1 MNTSILVLGAGR
13 SSSSLIEYLLNTC
26 AENKWEIIV
35 GDNLLENAQEKIG
48 ASKHGKAILFDIT
61 DEKQS
66 AEVIRKSDLVISL
79 LPPHF
84 HPVVARH
91 CLREGKHLVTAS
103 YVSDEM
109 RSMHEEAIK
118 KNLLFLN
125 ECGLDPGMD
134 HMSAMQVMDRIRKAG
149 GSIYSFD
156 SFTGGLIA
164 PDTDP
169 TNPWRYKFTWNPYNV
184 VTAGQSTAKF
194 LQEGVFKYIPYH
206 QLFKRTT
213 QIHVPGYGDFEGY
226 ANRDSL
232 KYINDYK
239 LDGIKTMLR
248 GTLRNDGF
256 CAAWYA
262 FVYLGCCDD
271 TYKMEGVSKM
281 THRDFFGSFVNFD
294 PDKSMEEIIARRCS
308 LDVNGPEMQKL
319 KWVGM
324 FDYEPVGLTAGT
336 PAQILVH
343 ILNKKWKLEPE
354 EKDMVVMWHRFRYAQ
369 NSEQKEIQATLV
381 VEGENSIHT
390 AMAKTV
396 GLPMAIASKLILQ
409 NKIKQRGVVIPVDAE
424 IYKPVLEELKALG
437 IELVEREM

>member
-13 SSSSLIEYLLNTC
+13 SSSSLIQYLLETSEQN
-26 AENKWEIIV
+26 NWEMLV
-35 GDNLLENAQEKIG
+35 GDSFLENALEKVKG
-48 ASKHGKAILFDIT
+48 SKHGKALLFDINN
-61 DEKQS
+61 ESQS
-66 AEVIRKSDLVISL
+66 AEVIRDADLVISL

-84 HPVVARH
+84 HPLVARH

-103 YVSDEM
+103 YVSEEM
-109 RSMHEEAIK
+109 RSMHKEALE
-118 KNLLFLN
+118 KNLIFLN
-125 ECGLDPGMD
+125 ECGLDPGID

-149 GSIYSFD
+149 GSIHSFE

-164 PDTDP
+164 PQTDP
-169 TNPWRYKFTWNPYNV
+169 ENPWRYKFTWNPHNV

-194 LQEGVFKYIPYH
+194 LQEGEYKYIPYH

-213 QIHVPGYGDFEGY
+213 FVHVPGYGDFEGY

-232 KYINDYK
+232 KYLEDYK
-239 LDGIKTMLR
+239 LHGIKTMLR

-271 TYKMEGVSKM
+271 SYKMEGVSNM
-281 THRDFFGSFVNFD
+281 THREFFGAFVNYD
-294 PDKSMEEIIARRCS
+294 PDRTLEERIAQRCS
-308 LDVNGPEMQKL
+308 LAMDGAEMEKL
-319 KWVGM
+319 KWMGM
-324 FDYEPVGLTAGT
+324 FDYEPLGLDSGS

-343 ILNKKWKLEPE
+343 ILNKKWKLAPHD
-354 EKDMVVMWHRFRYAQ
+354 KDMIVMWHRFKFVQ
-369 NSEQKEIQATLV
+369 NNEQKEIQASLV
-381 VEGENSIHT
+381 VEGEDSVHT

-409 NKIKQRGVVIPVDAE
+409 NKIKKRGVAIPVDAE
-424 IYKPVLEELKALG
+424 IYEPVLAELKTLG
-437 IELVEREM
+437 VELMEREM